1 MYFGAKKK
9 IVPRTTAR
17 WSGRR
22 DLNPQLPT
30 WKDGTLPVE
39 LLPQMVEPAGIEPAS
54 EIPT

>member
-17 WSGRR
+17 WSERR